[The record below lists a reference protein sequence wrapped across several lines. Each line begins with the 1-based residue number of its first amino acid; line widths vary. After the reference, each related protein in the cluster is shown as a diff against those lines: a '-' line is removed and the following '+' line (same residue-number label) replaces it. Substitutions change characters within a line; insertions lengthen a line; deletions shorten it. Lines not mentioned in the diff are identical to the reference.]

1 MRQKANSYRPSVF
14 LMKLFCFSLI
24 TDRAKSTNFPVVFC
38 STERMARRASLSS
51 PLSVNTSKSIG
62 RAVQERGTAR
72 TALRI
77 HFCPKRTCIRIRD
90 LPHSAGSM
98 PAICCQNAL
107 PLRYKDRL
115 RLRKELQDGHTDE
128 IRFPGRY

>member
-62 RAVQERGTAR
+62 RAAGSGERNRSYSA
-72 TALRI
+72 
-77 HFCPKRTCIRIRD
+77 CPKRTCIRIRD